1 MLRMGLRVMDNQT
14 EISECHRSEDME
26 RITPEPAV
34 ITHVALGKLVHL
46 LSHQMFVECLLYA
59 RLCSRQ

>member
-1 MLRMGLRVMDNQT
+1 MLRMGLGVMDNQT
-14 EISECHRSEDME
+14 ELSECHRSEDME

-34 ITHVALGKLVHL
+34 ALEKLVHL
-46 LSHQMFVECLLYA
+46 LIHRIFVECLLYA